1 MDTVGER
8 GRLVVV
14 DTVGE
19 GRLVVVD
26 TVGEGETSC
35 CGHCPGGGD

>member
-1 MDTVGER
+1 M
-8 GRLVVV
+8 

-35 CGHCPGGGD
+35 CGHCRRGRLVVVDTVGGGD